1 MKIKIAIINLFVI
14 WSKYNITM
22 DVIVGKNL
30 NDFRNI

>member
-22 DVIVGKNL
+22 DVIVGKK
-30 NDFRNI
+30 FERF